1 VSLLKWETHL
11 FCFYERS
18 FLIYLWNNGS
28 KFAVTAWL
36 NTNQMKKKILITV
49 LFLLTAHVS
58 LIAQKLT
65 PLPMNNKEWT
75 DPCEPFRIAGN
86 LYYVGTYDLGCYL
99 LATPKGHI
107 LINTGLAESVPM
119 IKKNMEQLGFKMSDI
134 KILLTTQAHFDH
146 VAGMAD
152 IKKRTGAK
160 MWVDEKDAKVLAD
173 GGHSDYYMGG
183 KGPLYLPV
191 KADKLLKD
199 HDTISLGGTK
209 LEMLHHP
216 GHTQGSCSYLV
227 TVKDEKKSY
236 TVLIANIPTILS
248 DTKMSGMP
256 GYPNISKDFAY
267 TIDTMKKV
275 QFDLWVASHAS
286 QFNMHRK
293 RKKGDAYNPEAFA
306 GRTDYDAIMAERE
319 ADYKKLTEA
328 N

>member
-1 VSLLKWETHL
+1 ML
-11 FCFYERS
+11 
-18 FLIYLWNNGS
+18 
-28 KFAVTAWL
+28 
-36 NTNQMKKKILITV
+36 KKILIAV
-49 LFLLTAHVS
+49 LVLLINRVS
-58 LIAQKLT
+58 LIAQKLA
-65 PLPMNNKEWT
+65 PLPNVDKTWT
-75 DPCEPFRIAGN
+75 DSCEPFRIAGN
-86 LYYVGTYDLGCYL
+86 LYYVGTYDLSSYL

-134 KILLTTQAHFDH
+134 KILLTTQAHYDH
-146 VAGMAD
+146 VAGIAE

-160 MWVDEKDAKVLAD
+160 MMVDEKDAKVLGD
-173 GGHSDYYMGG
+173 GGSSDYYMGG
-183 KGPLYLPV
+183 KGPLFLPV

-236 TVLIANIPTILS
+236 TVLIANIPTILTG
-248 DTKMSGMP
+248 TKLSGMP
-256 GYPNISKDFAY
+256 GYAGIGKDFAF
-267 TIDTMKKV
+267 TLEEMKKV
-275 QFDLWVASHAS
+275 QFDLWVASHTS
-286 QFNMHRK
+286 QFNMHEK

-306 GRTDYDAIMAERE
+306 GRNDYDAAIAARE
-319 ADYKKLTEA
+319 ADYKKLKEA